1 MYTNPPNP
9 PPNNFDIFKFRQVS
23 GGNYC
28 KLTLSGVWCLNMFLQ
43 PVVFW
48 GYGGF
53 PRLRFVIFSQCFK
66 PGVALASFAGK
77 CQGVVHRSMPRG
89 TVFGV
94 KMMDMT
100 DMMATLKM
108 LMVRKCR
115 WKRCDLCWW
124 EERNPKANHRTWDGA
139 KALQIVGIITIA
151 TSTGAICFK
160 DSWGLKKSH
169 TYTHVI

>member
-77 CQGVVHRSMPRG
+77 CPRRG
-89 TVFGV
+89 APV
-94 KMMDMT
+94 D
-100 DMMATLKM
+100 ATGHGLWSEDDGYDGYDGDAEDADGEEM
-108 LMVRKCR
+108 QVEEVRFVLMGR
-115 WKRCDLCWW
+115 
-124 EERNPKANHRTWDGA
+124 
-139 KALQIVGIITIA
+139 
-151 TSTGAICFK
+151 
-160 DSWGLKKSH
+160 KKSQGQSQDLGWC
-169 TYTHVI
+169 